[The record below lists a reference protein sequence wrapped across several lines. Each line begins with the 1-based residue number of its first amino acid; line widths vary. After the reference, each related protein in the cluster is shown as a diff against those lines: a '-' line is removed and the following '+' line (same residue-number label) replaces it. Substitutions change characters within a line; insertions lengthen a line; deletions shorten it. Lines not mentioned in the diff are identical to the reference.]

1 MKKREEIIKG
11 LVFLSALLLSVNVQI
26 VNATAGKLRSRSII
40 TCNGIMYGK
49 HGDGHWH
56 QAVKHKSGYYPVGS
70 PVTPPCLNTN
80 NSNKN
85 NNSNNSNKNS
95 NSSASVN
102 KKTEKRA
109 NLDIEN
115 IRINDEKIDTIK
127 NTMTYTTYA
136 ENIDLEVIPEDLEA
150 TVKITGSL
158 DNLEVNKPRK
168 INISITH
175 LTKSKNYTLN
185 VIRKVNLDTAKIS
198 LNNKELDLKSEDLNI
213 TVKDKKLNFNLEN
226 TKDMSL
232 KIYKNDNEIVGNSD
246 AIEEDTT
253 YKLVLNTTDNQTK
266 SFNLK
271 VNYIED
277 NTKKITD
284 SSKID
289 NNNSEKEKTNS
300 KEGLGITITTILAI
314 TFIYCY
320 LVKNKK

>member
-1 MKKREEIIKG
+1 
-11 LVFLSALLLSVNVQI
+11 
-26 VNATAGKLRSRSII
+26 
-40 TCNGIMYGK
+40 
-49 HGDGHWH
+49 
-56 QAVKHKSGYYPVGS
+56 
-70 PVTPPCLNTN
+70 
-80 NSNKN
+80 
-85 NNSNNSNKNS
+85 
-95 NSSASVN
+95 
-102 KKTEKRA
+102 
-109 NLDIEN
+109 
-115 IRINDEKIDTIK
+115 
-127 NTMTYTTYA
+127 MTYTTYA

-150 TVKITGSL
+150 TVKITGNL

-168 INISITH
+168 IDISITH
-175 LTKSKNYTLN
+175 LTKSKNYTLS

-198 LNNKELDLKSEDLNI
+198 LNNKELDLKNEDLNI

-232 KIYKNDNEIVGNSD
+232 KIYKNDNEIVGNFD
-246 AIEEDTT
+246 TIEETAT

-289 NNNSEKEKTNS
+289 NNNLEKEKTNS

>member
-1 MKKREEIIKG
+1 MKKREKIIKG

-26 VNATAGKLRSRSII
+26 VKATAGKLRSRSII

-85 NNSNNSNKNS
+85 NDSNKNS
-95 NSSASVN
+95 SSAS

-115 IRINDEKIDTIK
+115 IRINDKKIDSIK

-136 ENIDLEVIPEDLEA
+136 ENIDLEVIPKDLKV

-168 INISITH
+168 INISITN

-198 LNNKELDLKSEDLNI
+198 LNNKELDLSNEDLNI

-246 AIEEDTT
+246 TIEEDAT

-289 NNNSEKEKTNS
+289 NNNSEKEETNS

>member
-1 MKKREEIIKG
+1 M
-11 LVFLSALLLSVNVQI
+11 NVPI
-26 VNATAGKLRSRSII
+26 VKATAGKLRSRSII

-85 NNSNNSNKNS
+85 NDSNKNS
-95 NSSASVN
+95 SSAS

-115 IRINDEKIDTIK
+115 IRINDKKIDSIK
-127 NTMTYTTYA
+127 NTMTYATYA
-136 ENIDLEVIPEDLEA
+136 ENIDLEVIPKDSKA

-168 INISITH
+168 INISITN

-198 LNNKELDLKSEDLNI
+198 LNNKELDLSNEDLNI

-226 TKDMSL
+226 TKDMAL

-246 AIEEDTT
+246 TIEENAT

>member
-1 MKKREEIIKG
+1 M
-11 LVFLSALLLSVNVQI
+11 NVPI
-26 VNATAGKLRSRSII
+26 VKATAGKLRSRSII

-85 NNSNNSNKNS
+85 NDSNKNS
-95 NSSASVN
+95 SSAS

-115 IRINDEKIDTIK
+115 IRINDKKIDSIK
-127 NTMTYTTYA
+127 NTMTYATYA
-136 ENIDLEVIPEDLEA
+136 ENIDLEVIPKDSKA

-168 INISITH
+168 INISITN

-198 LNNKELDLKSEDLNI
+198 LNNKELDLSNEDLNI

-232 KIYKNDNEIVGNSD
+232 KIYKNDNEIVGNYD
-246 AIEEDTT
+246 TIEEDAT

-289 NNNSEKEKTNS
+289 NNNLEKEKTNS

>member
-1 MKKREEIIKG
+1 MKKREKIIKG
-11 LVFLSALLLSVNVQI
+11 LVFFSTLLLSVNVQI

-70 PVTPPCLNTN
+70 PVTPPCLNTT

-85 NNSNNSNKNS
+85 NNSIKSNKKS
-95 NSSASVN
+95 SSSTSAS
-102 KKTEKRA
+102 KKPEKRA

-115 IRINDEKIDTIK
+115 IRINSKKIDAIK

-136 ENIDLEVIPEDLEA
+136 ENIDLEVIPKDLEA
-150 TVKITGSL
+150 TVKIAGSL

-168 INISITH
+168 INISITN

-198 LNNKELDLKSEDLNI
+198 LNNKELDLNI

-232 KIYKNDNEIVGNSD
+232 KIYKNDNEIVGNFD
-246 AIEEDTT
+246 TIEKTAT
-253 YKLVLNTTDNQTK
+253 YKLVLNTTDNRTK

-289 NNNSEKEKTNS
+289 NNNSKKEKTNS
-300 KEGLGITITTILAI
+300 KEGLGITLTTILAI

>member
-1 MKKREEIIKG
+1 M
-11 LVFLSALLLSVNVQI
+11 
-26 VNATAGKLRSRSII
+26 
-40 TCNGIMYGK
+40 
-49 HGDGHWH
+49 
-56 QAVKHKSGYYPVGS
+56 
-70 PVTPPCLNTN
+70 
-80 NSNKN
+80 
-85 NNSNNSNKNS
+85 
-95 NSSASVN
+95 
-102 KKTEKRA
+102 
-109 NLDIEN
+109 DIEN

-136 ENIDLEVIPEDLEA
+136 ENIDLEVIPKDLEA

-175 LTKSKNYTLN
+175 LTKTKNYTLN

-232 KIYKNDNEIVGNSD
+232 KIYKNDNEIVGNFD
-246 AIEEDTT
+246 TIEEDAT

-284 SSKID
+284 SSKMD
-289 NNNSEKEKTNS
+289 NNNSEKEKSNS